1 MPFFFQVVEL
11 NEKDGK
17 VKLTCLGPDILGDN
31 QQLQYTVEPNV
42 WFGAFPTKDL
52 SILPNGVP
60 EKNPARDGE
69 HHYSLVGCTCAPAFQ
84 FEDFE
89 LGKRSELISQFP
101 DNELFVSLLTY
112 PEWMKS
118 CFWDLQASYV
128 WFLYFLH
135 YLNPWV
141 GIWTLWGEAR
151 PMVLNPKP

>member
-1 MPFFFQVVEL
+1 MLFFFQVVEL

-112 PEWMKS
+112 PE
-118 CFWDLQASYV
+118 
-128 WFLYFLH
+128 
-135 YLNPWV
+135 
-141 GIWTLWGEAR
+141 
-151 PMVLNPKP
+151 